1 MTEARLPGLTRS
13 LFVLLVAGSATLAV
27 SAAEPAAT
35 LSDGSTLSEPN
46 SADGDKRERLTQ
58 RLDKRRPVDSW
69 RTEIGGRE
77 ITVSG
82 ELGLDLE
89 RRAQPNQA
97 NLSRQGDRLSTRGV
111 EAEVFYNLSDSVS
124 LFAQWRLVS
133 DRLQRGGSLGASSKL
148 FIERGEMWLHSQDT
162 AGSGLTVEIG
172 RLKFEDDRLW
182 WWDAELDAL
191 RVSHEN
197 GGVEVSLA
205 AAGEIGRSRS
215 DRRGTDP
222 EQHRVRRWIAQVSW
236 DWQPEQTISL
246 YLLRHDDRSRTET
259 VLQTVPTA
267 AQDSSDA
274 RLTWIGARWHGDAQP
289 RPAQSLHY
297 WLDVAGLAGK
307 ERSLEYAMLPLPSR
321 NSIVTGVS
329 SSRLGGWA
337 MDAGLRWQF
346 AVPGAPRL
354 SIAHASTMGGA
365 REGIERGYRQ
375 TSLQSNKYDFGG
387 LKDFA
392 RYGATLDPELSN
404 LRITTIGVGFS
415 MAGVSSLDLVYH
427 RYRQVRP
434 AKELRNAR
442 IEADLTGGHPG
453 IGSGIDL
460 VATIYPSPWIEFSTT
475 ISAFRAGAAFGV
487 VAGRRYHYWALATK
501 LLF

>member
-1 MTEARLPGLTRS
+1 MTETRFAALKRS
-13 LFVLLVAGSATLAV
+13 LFFLLVAGSATLAV
-27 SAAEPAAT
+27 TAAEPAAT
-35 LSDGSTLSEPN
+35 LSEGSALSEPN

-58 RLDKRRPVDSW
+58 RQNKRRPVDSW

-77 ITVSG
+77 LTVSG

-133 DRLQRGGSLGASSKL
+133 DRLQRGGSLGASRKL
-148 FIERGEMWLHSQDT
+148 FIERGEMWLHSRDT

-197 GGVEVSLA
+197 EGVEVSLA

-236 DWQPEQTISL
+236 DWQPEQTIRL

-274 RLTWIGARWHGDAQP
+274 RRTWIGARWHGDAQP
-289 RPAQSLHY
+289 RSAQSLHY
-297 WLDVAGLAGK
+297 WLA
-307 ERSLEYAMLPLPSR
+307 LPS
-321 NSIVTGVS
+321 
-329 SSRLGGWA
+329 
-337 MDAGLRWQF
+337 GLR
-346 AVPGAPRL
+346 R
-354 SIAHASTMGGA
+354 
-365 REGIERGYRQ
+365 
-375 TSLQSNKYDFGG
+375 
-387 LKDFA
+387 
-392 RYGATLDPELSN
+392 
-404 LRITTIGVGFS
+404 
-415 MAGVSSLDLVYH
+415 
-427 RYRQVRP
+427 
-434 AKELRNAR
+434 
-442 IEADLTGGHPG
+442 
-453 IGSGIDL
+453 
-460 VATIYPSPWIEFSTT
+460 
-475 ISAFRAGAAFGV
+475 
-487 VAGRRYHYWALATK
+487 
-501 LLF
+501 